1 MPRALRSLLLI
12 GGLAALVPLLLAVR
26 ARVSDSPRPRLML
39 IFDMD
44 NQPRY
49 KAQQAAP
56 LFADGRAM
64 RPPVPGT
71 VARDAVLDDPALTT
85 GRVDTTFVDR
95 IPMPVD
101 DALLDRGRERF
112 GIYCAPCHG
121 LAGRGDGMVARRA
134 EALME
139 GTWVP
144 PSDITA
150 APLRDKPDGYF
161 YHVIRDGVRK
171 MPAYGPQVPLR
182 DRWAIV
188 AWLRVLQAT
197 VGGVDAA
204 TLTPEQ
210 RAVLAGQP

>member
-1 MPRALRSLLLI
+1 MPRVLRSLLLI
-12 GGLAALVPLLLAVR
+12 GGLAALVPVLLAVR

-39 IFDMD
+39 IWDMD

-49 KAQQAAP
+49 KAQQATL
-56 LFADGRAM
+56 LFPDGRAM
-64 RPPVPGT
+64 RPPVPGA
-71 VARDAVLDDPALTT
+71 VARDEVVDDPVLTAGGVDSLWT
-85 GRVDTTFVDR
+85 GR
-95 IPMPVD
+95 IPVTVD
-101 DALLDRGRERF
+101 DDLLDRGRERF

-144 PSDITA
+144 PSDLTA
-150 APLRDKPDGYF
+150 GNLREKADGYF
-161 YHVIRDGVRK
+161 YRVIRDGVRK
-171 MPAYGPQVPLR
+171 MPGYGPQVPVR

-188 AWLRVLQAT
+188 AWVRVLQA
-197 VGGVDAA
+197 VAGVDAA

-210 RAVLAGQP
+210 QAALAGQP